1 MTLRD
6 AVGAIGATGTVI
18 HESAPAERVVGA
30 AYRAMFEHTS
40 EGVLFSTPDGRI
52 TAANPAASALLG
64 IGAEEI
70 CRIGMAGLVDAED
83 PRWELA
89 LAERKRSGSSVGVVR
104 FRRGDGR
111 MVDIE
116 ATTRQ
121 FRDPEGAVQVLN
133 ILHDIA
139 GRLAL
144 EREMEELSARL
155 LELAQSDELT
165 GLQNRRGLTVAGNRL
180 LQFADSRRTDIG
192 VLFADVENVMEL
204 NERLG
209 HHAGDA
215 ALQAVARALSV
226 TFSRSDVLARIGG
239 AQFLVLALH
248 LSEHHCGTVT
258 RRIEAHLAD
267 PGTTEFVGAEVAVS
281 FGWTTRH
288 AGDRWSLADL
298 VARSDWAMLEAREAR
313 QAVRGAALHHP

>member
-1 MTLRD
+1 M
-6 AVGAIGATGTVI
+6 VI
-18 HESAPAERVVGA
+18 HESVPAERVEST

-52 TAANPAASALLG
+52 TAANPAATDLLG
-64 IGAEEI
+64 LSADEI
-70 CRIGMAGLVDAED
+70 CRIGMAGLVDADD
-83 PRWELA
+83 PRWDLA
-89 LAERKRSGSSVGVVR
+89 LAERNRSGSSVGVVR

-111 MVDIE
+111 MIDME

-121 FRDPEGAVQVLN
+121 FRDAAGAVQILH

-139 GRLAL
+139 GRLAI

-180 LQFADSRRTDIG
+180 LQFADRQHADIG

-226 TFSRSDVLARIGG
+226 AFGRSDVLARIGG
-239 AQFLVLALH
+239 AQFLVLALNPR
-248 LSEHHCGTVT
+248 EPDCGTVT
-258 RRIEAHLAD
+258 RRVEAHLAD

-281 FGWTTRH
+281 FGWATRR
-288 AGDRWSLADL
+288 AGDRSSLVDL
-298 VARSDWAMLEAREAR
+298 VARSDWAMLEARAAR
-313 QAVRGAALHHP
+313 QAARGTAARQA

>member
-1 MTLRD
+1 M
-6 AVGAIGATGTVI
+6 VI
-18 HESAPAERVVGA
+18 HESVPAETLEGA

-52 TAANPAASALLG
+52 TAANPAATALLG
-64 IGAEEI
+64 LGAEEI
-70 CRIGMAGLVDAED
+70 CRIGMAGLADADD
-83 PRWELA
+83 PRWEIA
-89 LAERKRSGSSVGVVR
+89 LAERDRSGSSVGVVR

-111 MVDIE
+111 MIDVE

-121 FRDPEGAVQVLN
+121 FRDAEGAVQILN

-139 GRLAL
+139 GRLAI

-155 LELAQSDELT
+155 LELAQTDELT
-165 GLQNRRGLTVAGNRL
+165 GLHNRRGLTVAGNRL
-180 LQFADSRRTDIG
+180 LQYADRQHADIG
-192 VLFADVENVMEL
+192 VLFADVDNVKEL

-226 TFSRSDVLARIGG
+226 AFSRSDVLARIGG
-239 AQFLVLALH
+239 AQFLTLTLNPCQPDA
-248 LSEHHCGTVT
+248 GTVT
-258 RRIEAHLAD
+258 RRIEAHLSD
-267 PGTTEFVGAEVAVS
+267 PGTTEFVGAEFSVS

-313 QAVRGAALHHP
+313 QAARGSALGHA